1 MARIIFF
8 AILFYLAY
16 RFVFDLLVPVYK
28 TTKHVRKQFNDL
40 NNQARAN
47 QSFQQQEEP
56 IQRAPQGTPK
66 AGEYIDFEEIK

>member
-16 RFVFDLLVPVYK
+16 RFLFDLLVPVYK
-28 TTKHVRKQFNDL
+28 TTKHVRKQFNDM

-47 QSFQQQEEP
+47 QQFQQQQEP
-56 IQRAPQGTPK
+56 VQRPPQGPSK
-66 AGEYIDFEEIK
+66 VGEYIDFEEIK